1 MPKERCRLAAEVGEQ
16 PKNKR
21 KSSAKDK
28 TGDDRKVER
37 SVFAVVDDVAGQFS
51 QAEGELVPKV
61 KKSAEKDEE
70 SAGEKERAAEFAK
83 GIHGKILEEMK

>member
-1 MPKERCRLAAEVGEQ
+1 
-16 PKNKR
+16 
-21 KSSAKDK
+21 
-28 TGDDRKVER
+28 
-37 SVFAVVDDVAGQFS
+37 VFAVVDDVAGQFS

-83 GIHGKILEEMK
+83 RIHGKILEEMK

>member
-1 MPKERCRLAAEVGEQ
+1 MGEQ

-28 TGDDRKVER
+28 TGNDRKVER

-61 KKSAEKDEE
+61 KKSAEKDQE
-70 SAGEKERAAEFAK
+70 SAEEKERAAEFAK
-83 GIHGKILEEMK
+83 GIHGKILEEIK